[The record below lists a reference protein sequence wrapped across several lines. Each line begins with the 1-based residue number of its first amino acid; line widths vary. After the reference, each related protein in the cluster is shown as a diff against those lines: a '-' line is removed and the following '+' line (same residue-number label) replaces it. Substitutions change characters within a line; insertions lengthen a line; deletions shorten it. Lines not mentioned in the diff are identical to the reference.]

1 MWPRSIC
8 DSKLYLLLTTH
19 IAVSSL
25 ITPAPLFLFLGEIE
39 VVDMSAQANSAPVI
53 IKRKKIVKGGGHH
66 GGAWKVAYA
75 DFVTAMMAF
84 FMLMW
89 LLNATTEQQ
98 RVGLADYFSPSI
110 PIVKVSGGGDGTF
123 GGESIFSEMA
133 IPKDGTGDPS
143 VKEDKSGNDPTS
155 DETAE
160 QDMAFK
166 SLDELLKGFGGE
178 SAVMENL
185 LEHIV
190 TRITDEGL
198 VIEVYSRND
207 LQIFEGDS
215 DNPTQLLRELAVL
228 IAQISKTVTN
238 EIAIGAHVRAQ
249 ALVLIDNP
257 VWDLSHQRATQM
269 RLLLEGQ
276 GIHPDRIQRVTG
288 HADREAVVRN
298 PMALRNDRIEIV
310 LLRDIS

>member
-1 MWPRSIC
+1 
-8 DSKLYLLLTTH
+8 
-19 IAVSSL
+19 
-25 ITPAPLFLFLGEIE
+25 
-39 VVDMSAQANSAPVI
+39 MSAQANSAPVI

-123 GGESIFSEMA
+123 GGESIFSELA

-143 VKEDKSGNDPTS
+143 VKEDKSGNDPTA

-198 VIEVYSRND
+198 VIEVYSQND

-257 VWDLSHQRATQM
+257 VWNLSHQRATQM

-288 HADREAVVRN
+288 HADREAVVRD